1 MNSMPT
7 GRRRQAILVLIGTAA
22 VLAGLWYTL
31 VNAQNR
37 RLAVVA
43 EKIGTAE
50 FEIEKIRKARSV
62 AQEIEASLAAA
73 SGHLDVIE
81 ADMASGDLYSWVVNA
96 IRQFKTPYKVEIPQ
110 FGQPV
115 EKETTLLPKFPYRQV
130 SMNITGTAFYHD
142 LGKFIAEFENR
153 YPYSQIQHL
162 ELEPA
167 LAASGA
173 EREKLTF
180 HMDIVTLVK
189 PTS

>member
-37 RLAVVA
+37 RLADVA
-43 EKIGTAE
+43 EKIGKAE
-50 FEIEKIRKARSV
+50 SDIEKVRKARSV
-62 AQEIEASLAAA
+62 AKEIEASLAAA
-73 SGHLDVIE
+73 SGRLDVIE
-81 ADMASGDLYSWVVNA
+81 ADMASGDLYSCVVNA

-153 YPYSQIQHL
+153 YPYSRIQNL

-180 HMDIVTLVK
+180 RMDIVTLVK